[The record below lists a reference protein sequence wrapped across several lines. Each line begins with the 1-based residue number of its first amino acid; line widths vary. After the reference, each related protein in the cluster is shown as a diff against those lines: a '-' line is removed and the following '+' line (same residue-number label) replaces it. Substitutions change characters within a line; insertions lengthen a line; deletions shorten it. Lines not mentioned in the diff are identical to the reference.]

1 MSRWVGRSDDFVQ
14 CLEIRRAVFIEEQ
27 GVSVEDEVD
36 GQDSKA
42 LHFLARDNTVPVGTA
57 RILILDEIGKIG
69 RVCVLAPYRGRGH
82 AKALMGACLSH
93 LKADERVNK
102 AKLGAQIS
110 ALGLY
115 ESLGFQAY
123 GADYMDAG
131 ILHRDMVLTL

>member
-1 MSRWVGRSDDFVQ
+1 MTRWVGRSDDLIQ

-42 LHFLARDNTVPVGTA
+42 LHFLLRDNTVPVGTA

-82 AKALMGACLSH
+82 AKALRCDGPRHGAPPQQAHRFGACRLP
-93 LKADERVNK
+93 
-102 AKLGAQIS
+102 
-110 ALGLY
+110 
-115 ESLGFQAY
+115 
-123 GADYMDAG
+123 
-131 ILHRDMVLTL
+131 

>member
-1 MSRWVGRSDDFVQ
+1 M
-14 CLEIRRAVFIEEQ
+14 I
-27 GVSVEDEVD
+27 
-36 GQDSKA
+36 
-42 LHFLARDNTVPVGTA
+42 PVGTA
-57 RILILDEIGKIG
+57 RILTLGEIGKIG
-69 RVCVLAPYRGRGH
+69 RVCVLAPYRGRGY

-93 LKADERVNK
+93 LKADERITM

-115 ESLGFQAY
+115 ESLGFQAC